1 MSAYLIKSNFRGL
14 CIVSAILL
22 ILFFFNRAVV
32 VLTQCFSV
40 LFYSGTFSVKCS
52 IHDSTAAS
60 IRNWAE

>member
-22 ILFFFNRAVV
+22 ILFFFNQAVV

-40 LFYSGTFSVKCS
+40 LFYSGTFSVKRS
-52 IHDSTAAS
+52 IHDSTASS